1 MLAGCAGKVINM
13 GKGNRS
19 RQDRALETVK
29 YSQEATP
36 KSTKIKTAIATAAV
50 AFLIVGCILLS
61 VIVNTGIVLRSKS
74 AAKTDNFEVSGTVM
88 SYLIYS
94 QAQSMAYYYQQ
105 MGIDYSVSDIIS
117 SFGINYFSN
126 SVLEQVKQMLVL
138 CEFAKANNIKLTEE
152 DKEDIDAYIDSI
164 AEAAAENLYSTNAY
178 VKLMYGN
185 GVNINDIREA
195 LELNYLS
202 NAAYEVIEKQLEGN
216 ITDELV
222 SKYIEDNKSS
232 FYKADYLTYTFTA
245 ALEAEGA
252 EATEEEKKAYEDA
265 KAEKA
270 ALAATLEAAQSAD
283 EFNDLII
290 DYIIDNYTSELFDE
304 TFEDDYKKDLEEKNL
319 IPEAS
324 VLEADKAEVLAKV
337 EEHLKAIYTAAIS
350 DEETEEE
357 EEKKEESEDKNA
369 YEKALDEIL
378 EELIESAAEDYEGVV
393 NTDHP
398 HYTPVAEGE
407 EDKTSELDK
416 WLFSSET
423 KAGNTKLIK
432 NEGDEKS
439 TYSVSILMTESH
451 ADIDETYDVAH
462 ILVSFDDY
470 KSGSKITDEEKAK
483 AKAEAQ
489 KILDEYLAGEKT
501 QEAFEK
507 LGKEKTADSNVV
519 YKNVTEGKMVS
530 EFEDWSFDEAR
541 TAGDTDIVETEYG
554 YHIMY
559 YIGAGLNTAES
570 GVLSDLFSEWLETEA
585 PKCNYSYKQ
594 SVIDSI
600 K

>member
-1 MLAGCAGKVINM
+1 M

-29 YSQEATP
+29 YAQEATP

-50 AFLIVGCILLS
+50 AFLIIGCILLS

-74 AAKTDNFEVSGTVM
+74 AAKTDNFNVSGTVM

-105 MGIDYSVSDIIS
+105 MGLEYSVSDIIS
-117 SFGINYFSN
+117 TYGISYFSN
-126 SVLEQVKQMLVL
+126 SVLDQVKQMLVL
-138 CEFAKANNIKLTEE
+138 CEYAKANGIELSE
-152 DKEDIDAYIDSI
+152 DDKADIDEYIASI
-164 AEAAAENLYSTNAY
+164 EESAANNFYSTSAY

-185 GVNINDIREA
+185 GVNINDIRKA

-202 NAAYEVIEKQLEGN
+202 NAAYEVLEEKLEVD
-216 ITDELV
+216 ITEERV
-222 SKYIEDNKSS
+222 NKYIEDNKAS
-232 FYKADYLTYTFTA
+232 FYMADFLTYTFSASLNA
-245 ALEAEGA
+245 AGA
-252 EATEEEKKAYEDA
+252 EATEEEKKAYEEE
-265 KAEKA
+265 KAAKA
-270 ALAATLEAAQSAD
+270 ALAATLEAVESAD
-283 EFNDLII
+283 EFNDFVV
-290 DYIIDNYTSELFDE
+290 DYIVDNYSSELFDE
-304 TFEDDYKKDLEEKNL
+304 IFEEDYKEKLEEKNL
-319 IPEAS
+319 VPETS
-324 VLEADKAEVLAKV
+324 VFEADKAAVLDKV
-337 EEHLKAIYTAAIS
+337 AEHLKSIYTAAIS

-357 EEKKEESEDKNA
+357 EEKKEETEDKND
-369 YEKALDEIL
+369 YEKALDDIL
-378 EELIESAAEDYEGVV
+378 DELIDSAEEDYDGVV
-393 NTDHP
+393 NIDSP
-398 HYTPVAEGE
+398 HYNPGTDDGTV
-407 EDKTSELDK
+407 SELDR
-416 WLFSSET
+416 WIFDENP
-423 KAGNTKLIK
+423 KAGDTKLIK
-432 NEGDEKS
+432 NEGDETATKA
-439 TYSVSILMTESH
+439 TYSVTILITESH
-451 ADIDETYDVAH
+451 ADISETYDVAH

-507 LGKEKTADSNVV
+507 LGNEKTADSNVV
-519 YKNVTEGKMVS
+519 YTNIPEGQMVA

-541 TAGDTDIVETEYG
+541 TAGDTGIVETQYG

-570 GVLSDLFSEWLETEA
+570 GVLSELFSEWLEEET